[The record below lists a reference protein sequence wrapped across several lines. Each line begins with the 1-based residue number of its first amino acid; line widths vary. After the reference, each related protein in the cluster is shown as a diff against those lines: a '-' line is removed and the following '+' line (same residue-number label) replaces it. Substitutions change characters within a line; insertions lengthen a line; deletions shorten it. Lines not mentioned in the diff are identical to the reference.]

1 MKKALNILKFI
12 LLILGVA
19 ALMPMLFVDINSVDM
34 ILGYTYVLFAIAV
47 VAAIVMTAVNFGKS
61 NNNSKIGIIVFGLL
75 IVAAVVAYFTASSD
89 PVALADGTV
98 EDSLFALKLTDTLL
112 YVTYAAFAA
121 VVVLLIGGE
130 IRNSIK

>member
-12 LLILGVA
+12 LLVLGVA
-19 ALMPMLFVDINSVDM
+19 ALIPMLVVDINSVDM
-34 ILGYTYVLFAIAV
+34 ILVYTYILFAIAV
-47 VAAIVMTAVNFGKS
+47 VAAVVMTAVNFGKS
-61 NNNSKIGIIVFGLL
+61 SNNSKIGVIVFGLL
-75 IVAAVVAYFTASSD
+75 LVVTVVSYFAASTD

-98 EDSLFALKLTDTLL
+98 EDSVAALELTDTLL

>member
-12 LLILGVA
+12 LLILGVV
-19 ALMPMLFVDINSVDM
+19 ALIPMLVVDINSVDL
-34 ILGYTYVLFAIAV
+34 ILDYTYILFAIAV
-47 VAAIVMTAVNFGKS
+47 VAAVVMTAVNFGKS

-75 IVAAVVAYFTASSD
+75 IVAVVVAYLFASTD
-89 PVALADGTV
+89 PVTLADGSV
-98 EDSLFALKLTDTLL
+98 VDSVFALKLTDTLL

>member
-12 LLILGVA
+12 LLVLGVA
-19 ALMPMLFVDINSVDM
+19 ALIPMLVVDINSVDM
-34 ILGYTYVLFAIAV
+34 ILVYTYILFAIAV
-47 VAAIVMTAVNFGKS
+47 VAAVVMTAVNFGKS
-61 NNNSKIGIIVFGLL
+61 SNNSKIGVIVFGLL
-75 IVAAVVAYFTASSD
+75 LVVTVVSYFAASTD
-89 PVALADGTV
+89 PVTLADGTV
-98 EDSLFALKLTDTLL
+98 EDSVAALKLTDTLL

>member
-12 LLILGVA
+12 LLILGVV
-19 ALMPMLFVDINSVDM
+19 ALIPMFVVDINSVDM

-47 VAAIVMTAVNFGKS
+47 LAAVVMTAVNFGKS
-61 NNNSKIGIIVFGLL
+61 NNNSKIGIVVFGLL
-75 IVAAVVAYFTASSD
+75 IVATVIAYFAASTD

>member
-1 MKKALNILKFI
+1 MKFI
-12 LLILGVA
+12 LLILGVV
-19 ALMPMLFVDINSVDM
+19 ALIPMFVVDINSVDM

-47 VAAIVMTAVNFGKS
+47 LAAVVMTAVNFGKS
-61 NNNSKIGIIVFGLL
+61 NNNSKIGIVVFGLL
-75 IVAAVVAYFTASSD
+75 IVATVIAYFAASTD

>member
-12 LLILGVA
+12 LLVLGVV
-19 ALMPMLFVDINSVDM
+19 ALLPMVFIDINSVDM
-34 ILGYTYVLFAIAV
+34 ILNYTYILFALAILAV
-47 VAAIVMTAVNFGKS
+47 VVMTVMNFGKS
-61 NNNSKIGIIVFGLL
+61 GNDSKIGVIVFGCLL
-75 IVAAVVAYFTASSD
+75 VAVIIAYFAASTT
-89 PVALADGTV
+89 PVTIADGTV
-98 EDSLFALKLTDTLL
+98 VDSVVTLKLTDTLL

>member
-12 LLILGVA
+12 LLILGVV

-34 ILGYTYVLFAIAV
+34 ILDYTYVLFAIAV
-47 VAAIVMTAVNFGKS
+47 AAAIVMTAVNFGKS

-75 IVAAVVAYFTASSD
+75 IVAAVVAYFTASSE
-89 PVALADGTV
+89 PVTLADGTV

>member
-1 MKKALNILKFI
+1 M
-12 LLILGVA
+12 
-19 ALMPMLFVDINSVDM
+19 
-34 ILGYTYVLFAIAV
+34 
-47 VAAIVMTAVNFGKS
+47 
-61 NNNSKIGIIVFGLL
+61 
-75 IVAAVVAYFTASSD
+75 AAVVAYFTASSE
-89 PVALADGTV
+89 PVTLADGTV